1 METVL
6 DPSTGMPHPRRA
18 ARQLEAVRRGLRSR
32 RFFTLYFGLG
42 IPPALFG
49 SVGVAYRLGIG
60 AGVVATVV
68 VGAWLFET
76 FATVCRRC
84 PFYATTKCGLPGM
97 VVPLIFGRRSAH
109 EITRRRIAVH
119 RGLDLAMV
127 GFVNVIYLLAL
138 PALWP
143 LIALCTVVG
152 WVFVL
157 RPKRFHGLAHRL
169 RTEPRHGTVRG
180 ERPAAPV
187 AVTLRTGR
195 GGTAVPAR

>member
-1 METVL
+1 METVQ
-6 DPSTGMPHPRRA
+6 DSGRGVQRPRRA
-18 ARQLEAVRRGLRSR
+18 ARHLDAVRHGLRSR

-60 AGVVATVV
+60 AGIVATVV

-97 VVPLIFGRRSAH
+97 VAPLLFRRRPAH
-109 EITRRRIAVH
+109 DITRRRVAVH
-119 RGLDLAMV
+119 RMLDLAMV

-138 PALWP
+138 PDLWP
-143 LIALCTVVG
+143 VIALCSVVG

-157 RPKRFHGLAHRL
+157 RPKRFHGLAYRL
-169 RTEPRHGTVRG
+169 RTEPRHESARD
-180 ERPAAPV
+180 EHPAAPV
-187 AVTLRTGR
+187 SVALRTR
-195 GGTAVPAR
+195 PPAVHGS